1 LLSTAVGIVYAYG
14 LGVPVMFW
22 AVLRYAGI
30 SEGWSMVEAM
40 TVWGYSMFVWI
51 PVSVRKPLLL
61 TASGTFGSKNDVF
74 FFNLQIL
81 CIIPIVIFRWILSGI
96 GFILSGYF
104 LVVNIYPV
112 LVSVRQLSLIRDT

>member
-1 LLSTAVGIVYAYG
+1 
-14 LGVPVMFW
+14 
-22 AVLRYAGI
+22 
-30 SEGWSMVEAM
+30 MVEAM